1 MQHLLSFLLYT
12 IALLIVFIFP
22 AKAQQGPLLYPFVG
36 YRYDALPALNREAGH
51 LNMFQVEGTGTTY
64 NHTGIA
70 GIDILSP
77 IPVLGNLRGSFHAG
91 LEFSAG
97 SFRSNPYSS
106 GEAIDPATSLPA
118 ASVNIFS
125 IDVSSVSFHLGV
137 RITAPIME
145 QMSVFGGMWT
155 SWLFSSE
162 SVLREHIISPE
173 EIIFPSTGTGEQIVV
188 PEQELLQSP
197 VRYGPVAGLSWAFQP
212 STGLTIRPELS
223 VSFDVRTR
231 PLYRAFGIGAG
242 LAFAYDGPPPVLPSE
257 PVLLLPAPVTSVRLF
272 ATDTTGIRS
281 DTARLT
287 LHPVLHRRYLP
298 LLAVLPIGEKES
310 SLTERYTFLTPIEAA
325 LFSIDETAKDSLPEF
340 YRHTLNI
347 IAQRLRTYS
356 NATLS
361 LSASTDNDL
370 LRAHLETIRRY
381 FTEAWAIDSRRLHII
396 PSVEKKSG
404 TLNGLILEASSAAV
418 FAPIVAQWI
427 EEEVTAP
434 NITMEKYIIAAA
446 GIDRWQV
453 TITQDTSHIAV
464 FPGKGD
470 EARQNMSS
478 FPLYG
483 LHLDSHPK
491 PLTAELM
498 AVDSVDQISIT
509 SATLPLMVT
518 TGDST
523 ERRTYFFFAP
533 LPGENNITTLN
544 NALLSHLLDFI
555 DNTTSITIDPPAQSD
570 SIWSTTFVG
579 EKLLSA
585 LNNRNVHPTRI
596 NISSPL
602 PLPLAPLQR
611 PIPLLPAIR
620 VTAERHSP

>member
-1 MQHLLSFLLYT
+1 MQYLFSFLLYT
-12 IALLIVFIFP
+12 IVFLIVFIFP

-77 IPVLGNLRGSFHAG
+77 IPVLANLRGSFHAG

-106 GEAIDPATSLPA
+106 GEAIDPGTSLPT
-118 ASVNIFS
+118 ASVNTFS

-137 RITAPIME
+137 RITAPVME
-145 QMSVFGGMWT
+145 EMSVFGGMWT

-162 SVLREHIISPE
+162 SVLREHIVSPE
-173 EIIFPSTGTGEQIVV
+173 GTMFPSTGARERFVV
-188 PEQELLQSP
+188 PEQNVLQSP
-197 VRYGPVAGLSWAFQP
+197 VRYGPVAGILWSFQ
-212 STGLTIRPELS
+212 SSAGLTIMPELS

-231 PLYRAFGIGAG
+231 PLNRAFGIGAG
-242 LAFAYDGPPPVLPSE
+242 LAFAYDGVIPTVPSEE
-257 PVLLLPAPVTSVRLF
+257 PVLRLPAPVASVRLS

-298 LLAVLPIGEKES
+298 LLAVLPISEKDT
-310 SLTERYTFLTPIEAA
+310 SLTEYYTFLTPAETT
-325 LFSIDETAKDSLPEF
+325 LFSVDETAKDSLPEF

-347 IAQRLRTYS
+347 IAQRLRTYAD
-356 NATLS
+356 ATLL
-361 LSASTDNDL
+361 LSASANSSI
-370 LRAHLETIRRY
+370 LRSHLETIRRY
-381 FTEAWAIDSRRLHII
+381 FTEVWAIDSMRLHIT
-396 PSVEKKSG
+396 PPVVNQAG
-404 TLNGLILEASSAAV
+404 TINGLILEASSAAV

-427 EEEVTAP
+427 EEEVAAP
-434 NITMEKYIIAAA
+434 DITMEKYITAAA

-453 TITQDTSHIAV
+453 TITQDTSCIAV
-464 FPGKGD
+464 FPGKGY
-470 EARQNMSS
+470 ETIQNMSS

-491 PLTAELM
+491 PLAAELI
-498 AVDSVDQISIT
+498 AVDSTGQISTT
-509 SATLPLMVT
+509 SATLPLVVT
-518 TGDST
+518 NGNGT

-533 LPGENNITTLN
+533 LSGENTITTLN

-555 DNTTSITIDPPAQSD
+555 DNTTSITIDPSAQSD
-570 SIWSTTFVG
+570 SVWSTTFVG

-585 LNNRNVHPTRI
+585 LNNRHIHPTRI
-596 NISSPL
+596 NISSPSR
-602 PLPLAPLQR
+602 LALLSR
-611 PIPLLPAIR
+611 PTPLLPAIR
-620 VTAERHSP
+620 ITAERRSP